1 MNLLVSFFISVVAD
15 VVTHYIFQWSENRN
29 KDN

>member
-1 MNLLVSFFISVVAD
+1 MNLLVSFLISVVAD
-15 VVTHYIFQWSENRN
+15 VVTHSIFRWSENRN

>member
-1 MNLLVSFFISVVAD
+1 MNLLVSFLISVVAD
-15 VVTHYIFQWSENRN
+15 VVTHYIFRWRENRN